1 MKQEGEATCFL
12 GMMIM
17 RNEDGTVLQVQQT
30 KVVTLEWKSVMG
42 YQHQGE
48 VGFRIE
54 EGEVI
59 LEGPCRS
66 LACSLMYLAVNTRPD
81 LSFSV
86 SVLDKPINQTWQKTK
101 RVLQYLSESSDF

>member
-1 MKQEGEATCFL
+1 
-12 GMMIM
+12 
-17 RNEDGTVLQVQQT
+17 
-30 KVVTLEWKSVMG
+30 MG

-48 VGFRIE
+48 VGFCIE

-59 LEGPCRS
+59 SEGPCRS

-86 SVLDKPINQTWQKTK
+86 SVLDKPINQTWQETK
-101 RVLQYLSESSDF
+101 RVLRYLSESSDF